1 MAMKTERL
9 VAKCL
14 FWGGVASV
22 ALMLAGLG
30 AVEIHA
36 RALGQPVDAWR
47 IVENRQAGR
56 SVDVF
61 VSVAQLS
68 RALRQ
73 WPPDPVAVMTAGI
86 LTLLVT
92 PAIGVAAALAGF
104 IAARDGMYSI
114 ISTVLIGALLF
125 GLVFRLSG

>member
-1 MAMKTERL
+1 MP
-9 VAKCL
+9 VV
-14 FWGGVASV
+14 GGVASV

-104 IAARDGMYSI
+104 IAARDGVYSI